1 MQPLPLASSKTLS
14 SLRRKP
20 HTQKLSIT
28 PLPRHR
34 PHSRRPHSLASTA
47 LFSVSTELPFLGISK
62 KYLIELKNIPKE
74 ATKNVLSNDSQIGMN
89 IEILRGLFLADEK
102 EFLPPY

>member
-1 MQPLPLASSKTLS
+1 MIFTFQ
-14 SLRRKP
+14 R
-20 HTQKLSIT
+20 HTYAT
-28 PLPRHR
+28 
-34 PHSRRPHSLASTA
+34 HS
-47 LFSVSTELPFLGISK
+47 SVSSCMFHCISDYCYSLLPFLGISK